1 MTERAEDILPADYPW
16 VIEESQPEL
25 ALKRRAVELDQ
36 AVRHLQDLARGR
48 TAAPQP
54 GRHKRRR
61 RR

>member
-1 MTERAEDILPADYPW
+1 MTERAEDTLPAYYPW
-16 VIEESQPEL
+16 VIEEAHPEL
-25 ALKRRAVELDQ
+25 AVKRRDVELDQ

-48 TAAPQP
+48 TDATQQ